1 MQKKAKKRFGQHF
14 LHEKRIIQRILETA
28 EIQPGDKIL
37 EIGPGLGAL
46 TSWLVLEDIEL
57 QLVELDRDMVS
68 HIRQRWPQVSLYEG
82 DACHVHWPDLLSESG
97 WKCVSNL
104 PYNVGTGIVTDL
116 ITCPQRFTS
125 LTVMVQLEVA
135 QRMVAKVGERK
146 RGSLATFMSFFGT
159 STIAFR
165 VPRGAFSPPP
175 KVESAVVQ
183 IELLP
188 EPHVPIVKKTDLEK
202 LLSILYVYPRKT
214 VRNCLRSRYDKVFVD
229 ELLCKS
235 TVDPQKR
242 PSNVTTEEVRNM
254 LEFLSNQE
262 F

>member
-1 MQKKAKKRFGQHF
+1 MEKKAKKRFGQHF
-14 LHEKRIIQRILETA
+14 LHEKRIIERILETA
-28 EIQPGDKIL
+28 EIQTGDKIL

-46 TSWLVLEDIEL
+46 TSWLVPKDIEL
-57 QLVELDRDMVS
+57 QLVELDRDMVE
-68 HIRQRWPQVSLYEG
+68 HIQEKWPHVSLHEG
-82 DACHVHWPDLLSESG
+82 DACHVNWMELLSGPG

-116 ITCPQRFTS
+116 ITCPQRFSS

-135 QRMVAKVGERK
+135 QRMVAQVGERK

-165 VPRGAFSPPP
+165 VPKGAFSPPP
-175 KVESAVVQ
+175 KVESAVVR
-183 IELLP
+183 IDLLP
-188 EPHVPIVKKTDLEK
+188 EPRVPIVKKTDLEK
-202 LLSILYVYPRKT
+202 LLSTLYIYPRKT

-229 ELLCKS
+229 ELLLKS
-235 TVDPQKR
+235 NVESTKR
-242 PSNVTTEEVRNM
+242 PSHVTTEEVRNM
-254 LEFLSNQE
+254 LEFLSVQS